1 MKKSS
6 IVVLLMITLMF
17 VAFVAGFYIGRNY
30 QNSNILISGVP
41 IQSKPASTPPSPST
55 TVPATLDETTRQLMI
70 LINTATLEEWDKV
83 PNIGE
88 ATANKILS
96 HRNTYGDFERPED
109 LLKVTGIGEKT
120 LGNIIDYFLGRLTN
134 EDSSC

>member
-1 MKKSS
+1 
-6 IVVLLMITLMF
+6 
-17 VAFVAGFYIGRNY
+17 
-30 QNSNILISGVP
+30 
-41 IQSKPASTPPSPST
+41 
-55 TVPATLDETTRQLMI
+55 MI

-134 EDSSC
+134 EDSSF